1 MYVTKHP
8 SQSSKTG
15 GSTTPQVWLVLGD
28 KIGDNA
34 QVEAIV
40 EALGW
45 PYERKQLRFLAP
57 YTIDKP
63 RFGAS
68 LQHLDT
74 TRSDLLQPPW
84 PDLVLTIGLRPAMAA
99 LWLREQSG
107 GRTKIVLIDKPDGM
121 LDQFDLVVVN
131 AAHRLPKRPNVL
143 WLELPL
149 MRANAAA
156 IAMAVTTW
164 QPRLGV
170 LPRPLIALLVGGPTG
185 PFIFDATGASRLV
198 EIAGQIA
205 AHAGGT
211 LYITTS
217 PRTPPAVVEAL
228 RAGLPAGGHLYCWT
242 AGSTDNPYLGLLGLA
257 DRFIVTGDSV
267 SMMVEVARLGK
278 PLAIFPLPHR
288 QRGVRKRLGS
298 FFTRRL
304 LSSAIDGPRSALP
317 QTLGYIL
324 YRWGLLG
331 RPRDLLALHRVL
343 ITRGLAVPLG
353 EDFPSPGQRAPDDL
367 PRVAARIRRLLDG
380 HCVEPPTE

>member
-1 MYVTKHP
+1 MHVTKNP
-8 SQSSKTG
+8 VQGSKTAAN
-15 GSTTPQVWLVLGD
+15 TAPQVWLVLGD
-28 KIGDNA
+28 KRGDNA
-34 QVEAIV
+34 QVEAII

-45 PYERKQLRFLAP
+45 PYERKQLYFRAP
-57 YTIDKP
+57 YVIDKP
-63 RFGAS
+63 RFRAS

-74 TRSDLLQPPW
+74 TRSDLLLPPW

-107 GRTKIVLIDKPDGM
+107 GRTKIVLIDKPDGR
-121 LDQFDLVVVN
+121 LDQFTLVVVN

-156 IAMAVTTW
+156 IAKAVTMW
-164 QPRLGV
+164 QPRLAV

-185 PFIFDATGASRLV
+185 PFVFDAIVASRLV
-198 EIAGQIA
+198 DMAGQIA

-217 PRTPPAVVEAL
+217 PRTPPTVVEAL
-228 RAGLPAGGHLYCWT
+228 RAGLPAGAHLYCWT

-288 QRGVRKRLGS
+288 QRGVGKRLVS
-298 FFTRRL
+298 FFARRL
-304 LSSAIDGPRSALP
+304 LSSAMDGPRSTLL
-317 QTLGYIL
+317 QTLGYRL

-331 RPRDLLALHRVL
+331 RPRDLMALHRVL

-367 PRVAARIRRLLDG
+367 PRVAARIRRLLDTHSG
-380 HCVEPPTE
+380 APPTA

>member
-1 MYVTKHP
+1 MHVTKNP
-8 SQSSKTG
+8 SQSANTG
-15 GSTTPQVWLVLGD
+15 DNTTPRVWLVLGD
-28 KIGDNA
+28 KIGDNV
-34 QVEAIV
+34 QVEVIV

-45 PYERKQLRFLAP
+45 PYERKQIHVREP
-57 YTIDKP
+57 YVIDKP

-74 TRSDLLQPPW
+74 TRSDRLQPPW

-99 LWLREQSG
+99 LWIREQSG

-121 LDQFDLVVVN
+121 LEQFDLVVVN
-131 AAHRLPKRPNVL
+131 AAHRLPRRPNVL

-156 IAMAVTTW
+156 VAMAVATW
-164 QPRLGV
+164 QPRLAV
-170 LPRPLIALLVGGPTG
+170 LPRPLIALLVGGLTG
-185 PFIFDATGASRLV
+185 AFVFDATVARRLLDM
-198 EIAGQIA
+198 AGQIT

-217 PRTPPAVVEAL
+217 RRTPPAVVDAL
-228 RAGLPAGGHLYCWT
+228 RAGLPAGAHLYCWT

-278 PLAIFPLPHR
+278 PLAIFPLPYR
-288 QRGVRKRLGS
+288 PQGVKKRLGS
-298 FFTRRL
+298 FCARRL
-304 LSSAIDGPRSALP
+304 LSSAMDGPRSALL
-317 QTLGYIL
+317 QTLGDRL

-331 RPRDLLALHRVL
+331 RPRDLTALHQVL
-343 ITRGLAVPLG
+343 ITRGLAVRLG

-367 PRVAARIRRLLDG
+367 PRVVARIRRLLG
-380 HCVEPPTE
+380 G